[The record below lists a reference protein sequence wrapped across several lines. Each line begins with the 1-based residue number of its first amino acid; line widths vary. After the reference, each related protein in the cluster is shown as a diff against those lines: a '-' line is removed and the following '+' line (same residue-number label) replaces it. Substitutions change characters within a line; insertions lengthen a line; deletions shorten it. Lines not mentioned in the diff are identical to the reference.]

1 MSIRDFFLENFAGDL
16 EYHPRRALV
25 YLGLGIGA
33 GCFGVFSPYEKRFTV
48 VPLIFA
54 LGSLTLFVKGIFLLR
69 KSSEGLGLSQENVTQ
84 RPDSPPRK
92 SLPSMPASAVQ
103 VIQDFGSGS
112 FLLWPLL
119 NLGKDIDPSWDN
131 PPRLAVFVSGAVL
144 FFVGW
149 AIRRFAG
156 SAES

>member
-1 MSIRDFFLENFAGDL
+1 VTIREFFLENFAGDL
-16 EYHPRRALV
+16 EYHPRR
-25 YLGLGIGA
+25 GLLYMGLAIA
-33 GCFGVFSPYEKRFTV
+33 AECVWIFLPYEGRVTA

-54 LGSLTLFVKGIFLLR
+54 LGGLALLVKGAFLFR
-69 KSSEGLGLSQENVTQ
+69 KSSEGLGLSQQNITQ

-92 SLPSMPASAVQ
+92 SLPSMPANAAQ
-103 VIQDFGSGS
+103 VIQDFGTGS

-119 NLGKDIDPSWDN
+119 NFGKDIDPSWDN
-131 PPRLAVFVSGAVL
+131 APRLTVFVSGAVL

-149 AIRRFAG
+149 AIRRFTV